1 MTEEQAERLLQA
13 LEDIKRTLQI
23 MASRIDDVSSNIR
36 NK

>member
-23 MASRIDDVSSNIR
+23 MASRIDDVSRNIR